1 MNLQLQKSA
10 IISGQTLFISGSKS
24 ETNRLLLLK
33 AQFPEILV
41 SNISNSD
48 DSQTMRNSLENDSD
62 VVDIGHA
69 GTAMRFL
76 TAWFAIQPGKS
87 VLLTGSQRMQQRP
100 IGVLVDALRE
110 LGAQIEYVNQQ
121 GYPPLRI
128 SGTRIVQNEISIDAN
143 VSSQFISA
151 LLLIAPSLEAG
162 LTVKL
167 TGVPTSVSYIK
178 MTISLLERLGVDVI
192 MGENTIQVKPFDK
205 ASADSK
211 SLIIESDWSSASYY
225 YSIIALSEI
234 GATISLTNF
243 YSDSLQGDRVVA
255 DIYKSFGV
263 ETTFEDGKITIVK
276 VDSHASSVDFD
287 LSNCPD
293 LAQTIA
299 VTSFALGC
307 LCKLRGLKTL
317 KIKETDRLVALR
329 NELSKLGADVVIT
342 NDSLEIKSST
352 SINDEVRIAT
362 YDDHRMA
369 MAFAPLAL
377 LNNIIIGQVDVVSK
391 SYPEFWIDLKR
402 IGYNFTPVK

>member
-1 MNLQLQKSA
+1 
-10 IISGQTLFISGSKS
+10 
-24 ETNRLLLLK
+24 
-33 AQFPEILV
+33 
-41 SNISNSD
+41 
-48 DSQTMRNSLENDSD
+48 
-62 VVDIGHA
+62 
-69 GTAMRFL
+69 
-76 TAWFAIQPGKS
+76 
-87 VLLTGSQRMQQRP
+87 MQQRP

-110 LGAQIEYVNQQ
+110 LGAKIEYVNQQ

-128 SGTRIVQNEISIDAN
+128 TGTRIVQNEISIDAN

-167 TGVPTSVSYIK
+167 TGAPTSVSYIK

-276 VDSHASSVDFD
+276 VNSHASSIDLD

-307 LCKLRGLKTL
+307 LCNLRGLKTL

-329 NELSKLGADVVIT
+329 NELSNLGADVVIT
-342 NDSLEIKSST
+342 NDSLEIQSSS
-352 SINDEVRIAT
+352 SINDEVRIST

-377 LNNIIIGQVDVVSK
+377 LKNIIIEQADVVSK

-402 IGYNFTPVK
+402 IGYNFTPIK